1 MKNILVTGGRGF
13 IGFNAIRIWKSV
25 RPDLTF
31 VNLDAETY
39 ADQYKILEKNRALEC
54 YDSYRVKVIK

>member
-13 IGFNAIRIWKSV
+13 IGFNAIRLWKSI

-31 VNLDAETY
+31 VNLDA
-39 ADQYKILEKNRALEC
+39 
-54 YDSYRVKVIK
+54 